1 MAAATDLEV
10 SEPRRPTPECDDAPW
25 VVDVSKGDKVLA
37 SLDVTDALLPP
48 RKKNGRVV
56 WALPTDLSKTPKLGF
71 KDKERVLEAYKVQ
84 RKERKE
90 ANHEKAKE
98 SAKEQKKLDKKL
110 RWGATRLQT
119 VARQGFAAEAVRLK
133 RQERA
138 VAALAG
144 LSASRAP
151 PAPSPAE
158 WVSVGARARQR
169 GKEAPPP
176 IYRAYPGGPVV
187 QATDADYQAGLVVW
201 APAAPPPA
209 ASIFDDAA
217 PADVR
222 ARSRPRPATPPV
234 APPRPRPPP
243 AVAVDAPLA
252 DRRAWTEQWKA
263 RVVANLDDLA
273 RDAWA
278 AAARRADAPAP
289 HAPAAGRYAPPARR
303 SPPPVAPLPAAPPP
317 AGPPP
322 GLPPSLGVPAAAPAL
337 PYGGDTQAAMRAN
350 DRDAIRQI
358 MSARGQRETRAAP
371 AAPPPGIRRASAPG
385 RASPPTVL
393 PEMPETVTFLRSSPL
408 GIRL

>member
-25 VVDVSKGDKVLA
+25 VVDVSKGDKVLV

-110 RWGATRLQT
+110 LWGATRLQT

-209 ASIFDDAA
+209 ASMRAKVSNSCCGSVESTRRPFTFPGGPLEPSSSPPLNAA
-217 PADVR
+217 SRQLPPFSPMR
-222 ARSRPRPATPPV
+222 LYKRST
-234 APPRPRPPP
+234 
-243 AVAVDAPLA
+243 D
-252 DRRAWTEQWKA
+252 
-263 RVVANLDDLA
+263 
-273 RDAWA
+273 
-278 AAARRADAPAP
+278 ARRQVSRVMTCA
-289 HAPAAGRYAPPARR
+289 
-303 SPPPVAPLPAAPPP
+303 
-317 AGPPP
+317 
-322 GLPPSLGVPAAAPAL
+322 
-337 PYGGDTQAAMRAN
+337 
-350 DRDAIRQI
+350 
-358 MSARGQRETRAAP
+358 
-371 AAPPPGIRRASAPG
+371 RASS
-385 RASPPTVL
+385 ASRSTL
-393 PEMPETVTFLRSSPL
+393 PLKKL
-408 GIRL
+408 